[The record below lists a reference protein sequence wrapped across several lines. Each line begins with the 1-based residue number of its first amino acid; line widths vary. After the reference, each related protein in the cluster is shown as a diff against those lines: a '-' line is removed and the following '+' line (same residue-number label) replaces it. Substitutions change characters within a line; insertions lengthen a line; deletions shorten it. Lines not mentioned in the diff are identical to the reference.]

1 MASRAYSQYSS
12 VQILQRCSCI
22 TLDDLLARVYDR
34 NSFPVKTIVGAIE
47 IAEANNGTG
56 LLLEWPDGAL
66 ACVIYR
72 GKQHFAQVTD
82 LIKIQAYKGASYNGG
97 VIFLADEHV

>member
-1 MASRAYSQYSS
+1 MTSRTYPQYSPA
-12 VQILQRCSCI
+12 QILQRCSCI

-66 ACVIYR
+66 ACLIYR
-72 GKQHFAQVTD
+72 GKRCFAEITD
-82 LIKIQAYKGASYNGG
+82 LIKIEAYKGASYNGG

>member
-1 MASRAYSQYSS
+1 MASRTYLQYSP
-12 VQILQRCSCI
+12 VQVLQRCSCI

-34 NSFPVKTIVGAIE
+34 NSSPIKTIMGAIE

-66 ACVIYR
+66 ACLIYR
-72 GKQHFAQVTD
+72 GKRCFAEVTD
-82 LIKIQAYKGASYNGG
+82 SIKIEAYKGASYTGG
-97 VIFLADEHV
+97 VIFLADENL